1 MLKSLILTVFIWL
14 ACWHGAVLANSTGI
28 QEIRVGVLVSGS
40 VHWEVETLVKRG
52 FDKQNNIHVK
62 TIPLGSVNA
71 LLVALQGGAVDII
84 VSDWTWVANQYWR
97 QRYFKFYPFSMATGG
112 IIAKRGLLNSVAD
125 LKGKRLG
132 VAGGPEGKSWLV
144 FKAYVEQKY
153 GIDIE
158 KQSTVK
164 FAAPPIVNALIR
176 GDKVDAGLNFWHFN
190 ALLEGGQ
197 YHTQLSVSTM
207 LEELDVKVSIPMLGW
222 VFSEKWANEN
232 AAAVDRFLQASQQAK
247 RLLKT
252 SDEAWK
258 PLRKLMKV
266 KQQDKFE
273 RLREGFRSGIPEQFG
288 VAEIEGI
295 KITNRLLHQQ
305 YQLIESSKA
314 SSAEFPES
322 VFWRI
327 GDPSNASKESTTSR

>member
-1 MLKSLILTVFIWL
+1 MLKSFALTTFLWFIF
-14 ACWHGAVLANSTGI
+14 WHNTVLASPANT
-28 QEIRVGVLVSGS
+28 QEIRVGVLVAGS

-52 FDKQNNIHVK
+52 FDKQNNIRIK

-71 LLVALQGGAVDII
+71 LLVALQGGAVDMI

-97 QRYFKFYPFSMATGG
+97 QRYFKFYPFSTATGG
-112 IIAKRGLLNSVAD
+112 LVAERSRLNSIAD
-125 LKGKRLG
+125 LKGKRLA

-144 FKAYVEQKY
+144 FKSYIEHKY
-153 GIDIE
+153 GFDIE

-164 FAAPPIVNALIR
+164 FAAPPIVNALIK
-176 GDKVDAGLNFWHFN
+176 GNKVDAGLNFWHFN
-190 ALLEGGQ
+190 ALLEGEQ
-197 YHTQLSVSTM
+197 YHTQLSVREM
-207 LEELDVKVSIPMLGW
+207 LEELGVKASIPMLGW
-222 VFSEKWANEN
+222 VFNEQWANEN
-232 AAAVDRFLQASQQAK
+232 TALVNRFLLASQQTK
-247 RLLKT
+247 QLLKT
-252 SDEAWK
+252 SDEAWE

-266 KQQDKFE
+266 KSQDKFE

-322 VFWRI
+322 VFWRK
-327 GDPSNASKESTTSR
+327 GNVSNESTASR